1 MTTYV
6 VAQITI
12 NDREKYAK
20 YEAGFMDIF
29 SRFAGQLLAV
39 DESPQ
44 VAEGNW
50 PHTRTVLLQ
59 FPSLED
65 AQAWYQSS
73 DYQALAAHRWQ
84 ASVADIAFIQG
95 LPGQQ

>member
-73 DYQALAAHRWQ
+73 DYQALANHRWQ